1 MTIEILSP
9 QKSTPNCWLSALFL
23 GCIVFVLT
31 LFCLELI
38 VVSGKISP
46 LWFPTTLMT
55 VVVFRCPSRQLPLLL
70 TACVLGTAAA
80 NAIIIGPAFSNIKF
94 ALLNLIQASV
104 GGMLLRALL
113 DRRAPL
119 NSLHDWARMV
129 LSVGIVTPV
138 LGGLLALWTLQV
150 SGHASFPFFYTWVIS
165 EIIGMLVLGPM
176 LLLLPW
182 PLRRAQFSELGRQLP
197 ETLMTLLLTLGASY
211 LSLRFLPWPFTFIV
225 VILFWCAVR
234 LPKLQAFVLFFI
246 NASFISML
254 LALDAV
260 SVVNN
265 NSALGPVSSWLP
277 FLLVLIPSHIMSL
290 VMDAFRREKL
300 HITDSETRFRHAME
314 YSAIGMALVAPQG
327 KWLQVNRSLCDI
339 LGYPAEELKRLTFQ
353 QITHPD
359 DLSLDLQHASRLLEG
374 EIDTYTFEK
383 RYFRKDGEIVWA
395 RLTVSLVR
403 DGSQE
408 PLYFIAQIIDISEL
422 KQSEQVNRR
431 LMERITLANEAGG
444 IGVWEWNLLTGE
456 MLWDKRMYALFGLA
470 PHESP
475 SYDLWIHLLHTADRE
490 YAALTVQQ
498 AIELRSAFHME
509 YRVVNA
515 EGQRWVRTQANR
527 LLSKEGRIERML
539 GICQDITPLRN
550 LNEALFQ
557 EKERMAITLDSI
569 GEAVISTDKEMRVA
583 FMNPVAEKMSGLLQ
597 EQAAGQPLSELL
609 HITQGRNGPKVE
621 NLLLCQLPP
630 EKITPSLAEDLVLH
644 TPDGGHIDIHYSI
657 TPLRSEAGVEQGAV
671 MVIQD
676 VSESRKLMK
685 RLSYSALHDTL
696 TRLPNRAS
704 FELQL
709 KRLLFDAAEHQHQ
722 HVLVFIDLDK
732 FKAVND
738 TAGHAAGDALLREL
752 SDLMQHHLRSSDFLA
767 RLGGDEFALLM
778 PDCDVGQAHDVVQR
792 IVAAVNDYRFQW
804 LGRLYHV
811 GASAGVTQ
819 ISAENCQSSDVL
831 SQADIACY
839 NAKRSGRGRLMIY
852 EQHSLPLPGNHQ
864 GMDAAMIDALQIEL
878 PAWSVAPPKTPQA
891 AFIWLLDVQLLTA
904 DGLLLDE
911 TLLRNNLHDE
921 TLRRRLDNNILAVFF
936 RHDMEKL
943 NQKGIPVI
951 LPLDAGILSDAA
963 FVEQLCQRF
972 VAAGLSESHCGFAF
986 PAASVLSKG
995 DQLYSAL
1002 LQLRQCG
1009 CRIVLQHFGR
1019 NLDAFTL
1026 LSNEVVDYLV
1036 LAPEL
1041 VANVHNN
1048 LMDEM
1053 LLTIIQG
1060 QATQRNIAV
1069 LAGPVS
1075 VPAVLSTLATLD
1087 VDGVWGSAVAERQPL
1102 RALAEDRIFAIR

>member
-1 MTIEILSP
+1 MTIEIFAP
-9 QKSTPNCWLSALFL
+9 QNSTPGRWLSALLL
-23 GCIVFVLT
+23 GCAVFVLT

-38 VVSGKISP
+38 VVSVKISP
-46 LWFPTTLMT
+46 LWFPTTFMT
-55 VVVFRCPSRQLPLLL
+55 IVVFRCPLRQLPLLL

-80 NAIIIGPAFSNIKF
+80 NAIVIGPALSNIKF
-94 ALLNLIQASV
+94 ALLNLVQAGV

-119 NSLHDWARMV
+119 NSLHDWARLV
-129 LSVGIVTPV
+129 LSVGIVTPL
-138 LGGLLALWTLQV
+138 LGGLMALWMLRV

-176 LLLLPW
+176 LLLMPW
-182 PLRRAQFSELGRQLP
+182 PLRRAHFSDLRPAECVL
-197 ETLMTLLLTLGASY
+197 TLLITLGASY
-211 LSLRFLPWPFTFIV
+211 LALRFMPWPFTFIV

-234 LPKLQAFVLFFI
+234 LPKLQAFVLFFL
-246 NASFISML
+246 NASFIALL
-254 LALDAV
+254 LACNLV

-265 NSALGPVSSWLP
+265 NTALGPVSSWLP

-327 KWLQVNRSLCDI
+327 NWLQVNRSLCQI

-359 DLSLDLQHASRLLEG
+359 DLALDLQHVNQLLEG

-403 DGSQE
+403 DGDTA

-422 KQSEQVNRR
+422 KKSEQVNRR

-475 SYDLWIHLLHTADRE
+475 SYDLWLHLLHTADRE

-509 YRVVNA
+509 YRIVDA
-515 EGQRWVRTQANR
+515 QGQRWIRTQANR
-527 LLSKEGRIERML
+527 QLSKEGRIERML
-539 GICQDITPLRN
+539 GICQDITPLRD

-569 GEAVISTDKEMRVA
+569 GEAVISTDEAMRVA
-583 FMNPVAEKMSGLLQ
+583 FMNPVAEKMSGWSQ
-597 EQAAGQPLSELL
+597 EQAAGKPLSELL
-609 HITQGRNGPKVE
+609 HITQGQTGPEVE

-630 EKITPSLAEDLVLH
+630 EKITPDLDEDLVLH

-657 TPLRSEAGVEQGAV
+657 TPLRSEAGLEQGAV

-709 KRLLFDAAEHQHQ
+709 KRLLFDAAEHHHQ

-738 TAGHAAGDALLREL
+738 SAGHAAGDALLREL
-752 SDLMQHHLRSSDFLA
+752 SELMQHHLRSSDFLA

-778 PDCDVGQAHDVVQR
+778 ADCQVDQARDVVQR

-804 LGRLYHV
+804 QERRYQV

-819 ISAENCQSSDVL
+819 ISADNCVSGDVL

-839 NAKRSGRGRLMIY
+839 NAKRSGRGRLVVF
-852 EQHSLPLPGNHQ
+852 EQHRLPLPGNPQ
-864 GMDAAMIDALQIEL
+864 GVDAAMIDALQIEL
-878 PAWSVAPPKTPQA
+878 PAWAVAPPKTPQS
-891 AFIWLLDVQLLTA
+891 AFIWLLEVQLLTA
-904 DGLLLDE
+904 EGILVDE
-911 TLLRNNLHDE
+911 TLLRHNLPDE
-921 TLRRRLDNNILAVFF
+921 TLRRRLDSNIIEAFF
-936 RHDMEKL
+936 RQDVGTL
-943 NQKGIPVI
+943 NNKGIPVI
-951 LPLDAGILSDAA
+951 LPLSEELLGDAA
-963 FVEQLCQRF
+963 FVQQLCQRF
-972 VAAGLSESHCGFAF
+972 VAAGLASSRCGFAF
-986 PAASVLSKG
+986 PAASVLSKS
-995 DQLYSAL
+995 DRLYTAL
-1002 LQLRQCG
+1002 LQLRECG
-1009 CRIVLQHFGR
+1009 CRIALHHFGR
-1019 NLDAFTL
+1019 NLDAFNL
-1026 LSNEVVDYLV
+1026 LSDEVVDYLV

-1041 VANVHNN
+1041 VANAHTS

-1060 QATQRNIAV
+1060 QATQRHISV

-1075 VPAVLSTLATLD
+1075 VPAVLSTLADLD
-1087 VDGVWGSAVAERQPL
+1087 VDGVWGSAVTERQPL
-1102 RALAEDRIFAIR
+1102 RSLAEDRLFAIR

>member
-9 QKSTPNCWLSALFL
+9 QNSTPNCWLSALFL

-129 LSVGIVTPV
+129 LSVGIVTPD

-290 VMDAFRREKL
+290 VMDAFGREKL

-431 LMERITLANEAGG
+431 LMERITLANGAGG

-470 PHESP
+470 SHESP
-475 SYDLWIHLLHTADRE
+475 SYDLWNHLLHTADRE

-583 FMNPVAEKMSGLLQ
+583 FMNPVAEKMSGLSQ
-597 EQAAGQPLSELL
+597 EQAAVQPLSELL

-778 PDCDVGQAHDVVQR
+778 PDCDVGQAHGVVQR

-878 PAWSVAPPKTPQA
+878 PAWPVAPPETPQA

-936 RHDMEKL
+936 RHDVEKV

>member
-1 MTIEILSP
+1 MTEILSP
-9 QKSTPNCWLSALFL
+9 QNNTPNRWLQALVL
-23 GCIVFVLT
+23 GGILFFLT

-55 VVVFRCPSRQLPLLL
+55 VVVFRCPTRQLPLLL
-70 TACVLGTAAA
+70 TACVLGTASA
-80 NAIIIGPAFSNIKF
+80 NALVIGPAFSNLKF
-94 ALLNLIQASV
+94 TLLNLIQAGV

-113 DRRAPL
+113 DRRTPL
-119 NSLHDWARMV
+119 DSLSDWARLV
-129 LSVGIVTPV
+129 LSVGIMTPV

-150 SGHASFPFFYTWVIS
+150 SGQASFPFFYTWVIS

-182 PLRRAQFSELGRQLP
+182 PLRRAQFSDLRLAELAL
-197 ETLMTLLLTLGASY
+197 TLLLTLGSSY

-234 LPKLQAFVLFFI
+234 LPKLQAFILFFL

-254 LALDAV
+254 LALDLVNVV
-260 SVVNN
+260 SN

-290 VMDAFRREKL
+290 VMDASRREKL
-300 HITDSETRFRHAME
+300 HISDSETRFRHAME
-314 YSAIGMALVAPQG
+314 YSAIGMALVSPQG
-327 KWLQVNRSLCDI
+327 NWLQVNRSLCQI
-339 LGYPAEELKRLTFQ
+339 LGYPADELKRLTFQ

-359 DLSLDLQHASRLLEG
+359 DLSKDMQHVGRLLEG
-374 EIDTYTFEK
+374 DIDTYTLEK

-403 DGSQE
+403 DSSHA

-456 MLWDKRMYALFGLA
+456 MLWDKRMYALFGLE

-475 SYDLWIHLLHTADRE
+475 SYDLWIHLLHPADRE

-509 YRVVNA
+509 YRVVDRQ
-515 EGQRWVRTQANR
+515 GQRWVRTQANR

-569 GEAVISTDKEMRVA
+569 GEAVISTDKEMCVA
-583 FMNPVAEKMSGLLQ
+583 FMNPVAEKMSGWTQ
-597 EQAAGQPLSELL
+597 EQATGQPLSKVL
-609 HITQGRNGPKVE
+609 HITQGRNGPEVE

-630 EKITPSLAEDLVLH
+630 EKVTPDFAEDLVLH
-644 TPDGGHIDIHYSI
+644 APDGSHIDIHYSI
-657 TPLRSEAGVEQGAV
+657 TPLRSEAGLEQGAV
-671 MVIQD
+671 MIIQD

-696 TRLPNRAS
+696 TSLPNRAS

-709 KRLLFDAAEHQHQ
+709 KRLLFDAAEHHHH

-738 TAGHAAGDALLREL
+738 SAGHAAGDALLREL
-752 SDLMQHHLRSSDFLA
+752 SELMQHHLRSSDFLA

-778 PDCDVGQAHDVVQR
+778 PDCEVAQAHDVVQR

-804 LGRLYHV
+804 LGRLYQV

-852 EQHSLPLPGNHQ
+852 EQHRLPLPGHHQ
-864 GMDAAMIDALQIEL
+864 GLDAGMIDALQIEL
-878 PAWSVAPPKTPQA
+878 AAWAVAPPKTPQA
-891 AFIWLLDVQLLTA
+891 AFIWLLDVQLLSA
-904 DGLLLDE
+904 DGLLMDE
-911 TLLRNNLHDE
+911 MLLRSNLADE
-921 TLRRRLDNNILAVFF
+921 ALRRRLDYNILEAFF
-936 RHDMEKL
+936 RHDVEAL
-943 NQKGIPVI
+943 NHKGIAVV
-951 LPLDAGILSDAA
+951 LPLHAQILSDAA
-963 FVEQLCQRF
+963 FVHQLCQRF
-972 VAAGLSESHCGFAF
+972 VAAGLADSHAGFAF
-986 PAASVLSKG
+986 PAASVIGKG
-995 DQLYSAL
+995 DQIYAAL
-1002 LQLRQCG
+1002 RQLRQCG

-1019 NLDAFTL
+1019 NLDAFNL
-1026 LSNEVVDYLV
+1026 LSDDVVDYLV
-1036 LAPEL
+1036 LAPDL
-1041 VANVHNN
+1041 VANVHAS

-1060 QATQRNIAV
+1060 QATQRHISV

-1075 VPAVLSTLATLD
+1075 VPAVLNTLATLD

-1102 RALAEDRIFAIR
+1102 RSLAEARLFAIR

>member
-9 QKSTPNCWLSALFL
+9 QNSTPNRWLSALLL
-23 GCIVFVLT
+23 GCVVFVLT

-70 TACVLGTAAA
+70 TACVLGTAGA
-80 NAIIIGPAFSNIKF
+80 NAIIIGPALSNIKF
-94 ALLNLIQASV
+94 ALLNLIQAGV

-119 NSLHDWARMV
+119 DSLHDWARMV

-182 PLRRAQFSELGRQLP
+182 PLRRTVFSNLRLAEALL
-197 ETLMTLLLTLGASY
+197 TLLLTLGASY
-211 LSLRFLPWPFTFIV
+211 LALRFLPWPFTFIV

-234 LPKLQAFVLFFI
+234 LPKLQAFVLFFL
-246 NASFISML
+246 NASFISIL
-254 LALDAV
+254 LAFDLV
-260 SVVNN
+260 TVVNN

-300 HITDSETRFRHAME
+300 YITDSETRFRHAME
-314 YSAIGMALVAPQG
+314 YSAIGMALVAPNGSWQ
-327 KWLQVNRSLCDI
+327 QVNRSLCQI

-359 DLSLDLQHASRLLEG
+359 DLSLDLQQVSRLLAG
-374 EIDTYTFEK
+374 EIDTYTLEK
-383 RYFRKDGEIVWA
+383 RYFRKDGEIVWTQ
-395 RLTVSLVR
+395 LTVSLVR
-403 DGSQE
+403 DSSYA

-475 SYDLWIHLLHTADRE
+475 SYDLWIHLLHPADRE

-509 YRVVNA
+509 YRVVDDQ
-515 EGQRWVRTQANR
+515 GHRWVRTQANR

-583 FMNPVAEKMSGLLQ
+583 FMNPVAEKMSGWSQ

-609 HITQGRNGPKVE
+609 HITQGRNGPEVE

-630 EKITPSLAEDLVLH
+630 EKITPGLAEDLVLH

-657 TPLRSEAGVEQGAV
+657 TPLRSEAGLEQGAV

-738 TAGHAAGDALLREL
+738 SAGHAAGDALLREL
-752 SDLMQHHLRSSDFLA
+752 SDLMQHPLRSSDFLA

-778 PDCDVGQAHDVVQR
+778 PDCDIGQAHDVVQR

-804 LGRLYHV
+804 LGRLYQV

-839 NAKRSGRGRLMIY
+839 NAKRSGRGRLVVY
-852 EQHSLPLPGNHQ
+852 EQHRLPLSGNHQ
-864 GMDAAMIDALQIEL
+864 GMDAAMIDALKIEL
-878 PAWSVAPPKTPQA
+878 PAWAIAPPKTPQA
-891 AFIWLLDVQLLTA
+891 AFIWLLEVQLLTA

-911 TLLRNNLHDE
+911 TLLRNNLPDE
-921 TLRRRLDNNILAVFF
+921 TLRRRLDNNILEVFF
-936 RHDMEKL
+936 RHDVQRL
-943 NQKGIPVI
+943 NNKGIPVL
-951 LPLDAGILSDAA
+951 LPLNAQVLSDAA
-963 FVEQLCQRF
+963 FVQQLCQRF
-972 VAAGLSESHCGFAF
+972 VAAGLSSSGCGFAF
-986 PAASVLSKG
+986 PAASVLSQG
-995 DQLYSAL
+995 DQLYTAL

-1019 NLDAFTL
+1019 NLDAFNL
-1026 LSNEVVDYLV
+1026 LSDEVVDYLV

-1060 QATQRNIAV
+1060 QATQRNISV

-1075 VPAVLSTLATLD
+1075 VPALLSTLANLD
-1087 VDGVWGSAVAERQPL
+1087 VNGVWGSAVAERQPL
-1102 RALAEDRIFAIR
+1102 RSLAEDHIFAIR

>member
-9 QKSTPNCWLSALFL
+9 QNSTPNRWLSALLL
-23 GCIVFVLT
+23 GCVVFVLT

-70 TACVLGTAAA
+70 TACVLGTAGA
-80 NAIIIGPAFSNIKF
+80 NAIIIGPALSNIKF
-94 ALLNLIQASV
+94 ALLNLIQAGV

-119 NSLHDWARMV
+119 DSLHDWARMV

-182 PLRRAQFSELGRQLP
+182 PLRRTVFSNLRLAEALL
-197 ETLMTLLLTLGASY
+197 TLLLTLGASY
-211 LSLRFLPWPFTFIV
+211 LALRFLPWPFTFIV

-234 LPKLQAFVLFFI
+234 LPKLQAFVLFFL
-246 NASFISML
+246 NASFISIL
-254 LALDAV
+254 LAFDLV
-260 SVVNN
+260 TVVNN
-265 NSALGPVSSWLP
+265 NSALGPASSWLP

-300 HITDSETRFRHAME
+300 YITDSETRFRHAME
-314 YSAIGMALVAPQG
+314 YSAIGMALVAPNGSWQ
-327 KWLQVNRSLCDI
+327 QVNRSLCQI

-359 DLSLDLQHASRLLEG
+359 DLSLDLQQVSRLLAG
-374 EIDTYTFEK
+374 EIDTYTLEK
-383 RYFRKDGEIVWA
+383 RYFRKDGEIVWTQ
-395 RLTVSLVR
+395 LTVSLVR
-403 DGSQE
+403 DSSYA

-475 SYDLWIHLLHTADRE
+475 SYDLWIHLLHPADRE

-509 YRVVNA
+509 YRVVDDQ
-515 EGQRWVRTQANR
+515 GHRWVRTQANR

-583 FMNPVAEKMSGLLQ
+583 FMNPVAEKMSGWSQ

-609 HITQGRNGPKVE
+609 HITQGRNGPEVE
-621 NLLLCQLPP
+621 SLLLCQLPP
-630 EKITPSLAEDLVLH
+630 EKVTPGLAEDLVLH

-657 TPLRSEAGVEQGAV
+657 TPLRSEAGLEQGAV

-738 TAGHAAGDALLREL
+738 SAGHAAGDALLREL
-752 SDLMQHHLRSSDFLA
+752 SDLMQHPLRSSDFLA

-778 PDCDVGQAHDVVQR
+778 PDCDITQAHDVVQR

-804 LGRLYHV
+804 LGRLYQV

-839 NAKRSGRGRLMIY
+839 NAKRSGRGRLVVY
-852 EQHSLPLPGNHQ
+852 EQHRLPLSGNHQ

-878 PAWSVAPPKTPQA
+878 PAWAIAPPKTPQA
-891 AFIWLLDVQLLTA
+891 AFIWLLEVQLLTA

-911 TLLRNNLHDE
+911 TLLRNNLPDE
-921 TLRRRLDNNILAVFF
+921 TLRRRLDNNILEVFF
-936 RHDMEKL
+936 RHDVQRL
-943 NQKGIPVI
+943 NNKGIPVI
-951 LPLDAGILSDAA
+951 LPLNAQVLSDAA
-963 FVEQLCQRF
+963 FVQQLCQRF
-972 VAAGLSESHCGFAF
+972 VAAGLSSSGCGFAF
-986 PAASVLSKG
+986 PAASVLSQG
-995 DQLYSAL
+995 DQLYTAL

-1019 NLDAFTL
+1019 NLDAFNL
-1026 LSNEVVDYLV
+1026 LSDEVVDYLV

-1060 QATQRNIAV
+1060 QATQRNISV

-1075 VPAVLSTLATLD
+1075 VPALLSTLANLD
-1087 VDGVWGSAVAERQPL
+1087 VNGVWGSAVAERQPL
-1102 RALAEDRIFAIR
+1102 RSLAEDHIFAIR

>member
-1 MTIEILSP
+1 M
-9 QKSTPNCWLSALFL
+9 QH
-23 GCIVFVLT
+23 
-31 LFCLELI
+31 
-38 VVSGKISP
+38 
-46 LWFPTTLMT
+46 
-55 VVVFRCPSRQLPLLL
+55 
-70 TACVLGTAAA
+70 A
-80 NAIIIGPAFSNIKF
+80 N
-94 ALLNLIQASV
+94 
-104 GGMLLRALL
+104 R
-113 DRRAPL
+113 
-119 NSLHDWARMV
+119 
-129 LSVGIVTPV
+129 
-138 LGGLLALWTLQV
+138 LLA
-150 SGHASFPFFYTWVIS
+150 
-165 EIIGMLVLGPM
+165 
-176 LLLLPW
+176 
-182 PLRRAQFSELGRQLP
+182 
-197 ETLMTLLLTLGASY
+197 
-211 LSLRFLPWPFTFIV
+211 
-225 VILFWCAVR
+225 
-234 LPKLQAFVLFFI
+234 
-246 NASFISML
+246 
-254 LALDAV
+254 
-260 SVVNN
+260 
-265 NSALGPVSSWLP
+265 
-277 FLLVLIPSHIMSL
+277 
-290 VMDAFRREKL
+290 
-300 HITDSETRFRHAME
+300 
-314 YSAIGMALVAPQG
+314 
-327 KWLQVNRSLCDI
+327 
-339 LGYPAEELKRLTFQ
+339 
-353 QITHPD
+353 
-359 DLSLDLQHASRLLEG
+359 G

-403 DGSQE
+403 DGNQE

-475 SYDLWIHLLHTADRE
+475 SYDLWIHLLHPADRE

-509 YRVVNA
+509 YRVVDDQ
-515 EGQRWVRTQANR
+515 GHRWVRTQANR

-583 FMNPVAEKMSGLLQ
+583 FMNPVAEKMSGWSQ

-609 HITQGRNGPKVE
+609 HITQGRNGPEVE
-621 NLLLCQLPP
+621 SLLLCQLPP
-630 EKITPSLAEDLVLH
+630 EKVTPGLAEDLVLH

-657 TPLRSEAGVEQGAV
+657 TPLRSEAGLEQGAV

-738 TAGHAAGDALLREL
+738 SAGHAAGDALLREL
-752 SDLMQHHLRSSDFLA
+752 SDLMQHPLRSSDFLA

-778 PDCDVGQAHDVVQR
+778 PDCDIGQAHDVVQR

-804 LGRLYHV
+804 LGRLYQV

-839 NAKRSGRGRLMIY
+839 NAKRSGRGRLVVY
-852 EQHSLPLPGNHQ
+852 EQHRLPLSGNHQ

-878 PAWSVAPPKTPQA
+878 PAWAVAPPKTPQA
-891 AFIWLLDVQLLTA
+891 AFIWLLEVQLLTA
-904 DGLLLDE
+904 DGMLLDE
-911 TLLRNNLHDE
+911 TLLRNNLPDE
-921 TLRRRLDNNILAVFF
+921 TLRRRLDNNILEAFF
-936 RHDMEKL
+936 RHDVQRL
-943 NQKGIPVI
+943 NNKGIPVI
-951 LPLDAGILSDAA
+951 LPLNAQVLSDAA
-963 FVEQLCQRF
+963 FVQQLCQRF
-972 VAAGLSESHCGFAF
+972 VAAGLSSSGCGFAF
-986 PAASVLSKG
+986 PAASVLSQG
-995 DQLYSAL
+995 DQLYAAL

-1019 NLDAFTL
+1019 NLDAFNL
-1026 LSNEVVDYLV
+1026 LSDEVVDYLV

-1060 QATQRNIAV
+1060 QATQRNISV

-1075 VPAVLSTLATLD
+1075 VPALLSTLANLD
-1087 VDGVWGSAVAERQPL
+1087 VNGVWGSAVAERQPL
-1102 RALAEDRIFAIR
+1102 RSLAEDHIFAIR

>member
-1 MTIEILSP
+1 MTIEIFAP
-9 QKSTPNCWLSALFL
+9 QNSTPGRWLSALLL
-23 GCIVFVLT
+23 GCAVFVLT

-38 VVSGKISP
+38 VVSVKISP
-46 LWFPTTLMT
+46 LWFPTTFMT
-55 VVVFRCPSRQLPLLL
+55 IVVFRCPLRQLPLLL

-80 NAIIIGPAFSNIKF
+80 NAIVIGPALSNIKF
-94 ALLNLIQASV
+94 ALLNLVQAGV

-119 NSLHDWARMV
+119 NSLHDWARLV
-129 LSVGIVTPV
+129 LSVGIVTPL
-138 LGGLLALWTLQV
+138 LGGLMALWMLRV

-176 LLLLPW
+176 LLLMPW
-182 PLRRAQFSELGRQLP
+182 PLRRAHFSDLRPAECVL
-197 ETLMTLLLTLGASY
+197 TLLITLGASY
-211 LSLRFLPWPFTFIV
+211 LALRFMPWPFTFIV

-234 LPKLQAFVLFFI
+234 LPKLQAFVLFFL
-246 NASFISML
+246 NASFIALL
-254 LALDAV
+254 LACNLV

-265 NSALGPVSSWLP
+265 NTALGPVSSWLP

-314 YSAIGMALVAPQG
+314 YSAIGMALVAPEG
-327 KWLQVNRSLCDI
+327 NWLQVNRSLCQI

-359 DLSLDLQHASRLLEG
+359 DLALDLQQVNQLLEG

-403 DGSQE
+403 DGDTA

-422 KQSEQVNRR
+422 KKSEQVNRR

-475 SYDLWIHLLHTADRE
+475 SYDLWLHLLHTADRE

-509 YRVVNA
+509 YRIVDA
-515 EGQRWVRTQANR
+515 QGQRWIRTQANR
-527 LLSKEGRIERML
+527 QLSKEGRIERML
-539 GICQDITPLRN
+539 GICQDITPLRD

-569 GEAVISTDKEMRVA
+569 GEAVISTDEAMRVA
-583 FMNPVAEKMSGLLQ
+583 FMNPVAEKMSGWSQ
-597 EQAAGQPLSELL
+597 EQAAGKPLSELL
-609 HITQGRNGPKVE
+609 HITQGQTGPEVE

-630 EKITPSLAEDLVLH
+630 EKITPDLDEDLVLH

-657 TPLRSEAGVEQGAV
+657 TPLRSEAGLEQGAV

-709 KRLLFDAAEHQHQ
+709 KRLLFDAAEHHHQ

-738 TAGHAAGDALLREL
+738 SAGHAAGDALLREL
-752 SDLMQHHLRSSDFLA
+752 SELMQHHLRSSDFLA

-778 PDCDVGQAHDVVQR
+778 ADCQVDQARDVVQR

-804 LGRLYHV
+804 QERRYQV

-819 ISAENCQSSDVL
+819 ISADNCVSGDVL

-839 NAKRSGRGRLMIY
+839 NAKRSGRGRLVVF
-852 EQHSLPLPGNHQ
+852 EQHRLPLPGNPQ
-864 GMDAAMIDALQIEL
+864 GVDAAMIDALQIEL
-878 PAWSVAPPKTPQA
+878 PAWAVAPPKTPQS
-891 AFIWLLDVQLLTA
+891 AFIWLLEVQLLTPE
-904 DGLLLDE
+904 GILVDE
-911 TLLRNNLHDE
+911 TLLRHNLPDE
-921 TLRRRLDNNILAVFF
+921 TLRRRLDSNIIEAFF
-936 RHDMEKL
+936 RQDVGTL
-943 NQKGIPVI
+943 NNKGIPVI
-951 LPLDAGILSDAA
+951 LPLSEELLGDAA
-963 FVEQLCQRF
+963 FVQQLCQRF
-972 VAAGLSESHCGFAF
+972 VAAGLASSRCGFAF
-986 PAASVLSKG
+986 PAASVLSKS
-995 DQLYSAL
+995 DRLYTAL
-1002 LQLRQCG
+1002 LQLRECG
-1009 CRIVLQHFGR
+1009 CRIALHHFGR
-1019 NLDAFTL
+1019 NLDAFNL
-1026 LSNEVVDYLV
+1026 LSDEVVDYLV

-1041 VANVHNN
+1041 VANAHTS

-1060 QATQRNIAV
+1060 QATQRHISV

-1075 VPAVLSTLATLD
+1075 VPAVLSTLADLD
-1087 VDGVWGSAVAERQPL
+1087 VDGVWGSAVTERQPL
-1102 RALAEDRIFAIR
+1102 RSLAEDRLFAIR

>member
-1 MTIEILSP
+1 MTPEILSP
-9 QKSTPNCWLSALFL
+9 QNNTPNRWLSALVL
-23 GCIVFVLT
+23 GCVVFVLT

-55 VVVFRCPSRQLPLLL
+55 IVVFRCPSRQLPLLL
-70 TACVLGTAAA
+70 TACVLGTAGA
-80 NAIIIGPAFSNIKF
+80 NAIIIGPALANLKF

-129 LSVGIVTPV
+129 LSVGILTPL

-182 PLRRAQFSELGRQLP
+182 PLQRAQFSNLRLAEPLL
-197 ETLMTLLLTLGASY
+197 TLLLTLGASY
-211 LSLRFLPWPFTFIV
+211 LALRFLPWPFTFIV

-234 LPKLQAFVLFFI
+234 LPKLQAFVLFFL

-254 LALDAV
+254 LAFDLV
-260 SVVNN
+260 NVVNN

-327 KWLQVNRSLCDI
+327 NWLQVNRSLCQI

-359 DLSLDLQHASRLLEG
+359 DLSLDLHHVRRLLEG

-403 DGSQE
+403 DSSHA

-475 SYDLWIHLLHTADRE
+475 SYDLWVHLLHPADRE
-490 YAALTVQQ
+490 HAALTVQQ

-509 YRVVNA
+509 YRVVDSQ
-515 EGQRWVRTQANR
+515 GQRWVRTQANR
-527 LLSKEGRIERML
+527 QLSKEGRIERML

-569 GEAVISTDKEMRVA
+569 GEAVISTDEEMRIA
-583 FMNPVAEKMSGLLQ
+583 FMNPVAEKMSGLSQ

-609 HITQGRNGPKVE
+609 HITQGRDGPEIE
-621 NLLLCQLPP
+621 NLLLGQLPT
-630 EKITPSLAEDLVLH
+630 EKITPGLAEDLVLH

-657 TPLRSEAGVEQGAV
+657 TPLRSEAGLEQGAV

-709 KRLLFDAAEHQHQ
+709 KRLLFDAAEHQHR

-738 TAGHAAGDALLREL
+738 SAGHAAGDALLREL

-778 PDCDVGQAHDVVQR
+778 PDCEVSQANDVVQR

-819 ISAENCQSSDVL
+819 ISAENCQSGDVL

-839 NAKRSGRGRLMIY
+839 NAKRSGRGRLVIY
-852 EQHSLPLPGNHQ
+852 EQHRLPLPGNHQ

-878 PAWSVAPPKTPQA
+878 PAWAVAPPKTPQA
-891 AFIWLLDVQLLTA
+891 SFIWLLEVQLLTA
-904 DGLLLDE
+904 DGLLVDE
-911 TLLRNNLHDE
+911 TLLRNNLPDDS
-921 TLRRRLDNNILAVFF
+921 LRRRLDNTILDAFF
-936 RHDMEKL
+936 RHDVQRL
-943 NQKGIPVI
+943 NNKGIQVI
-951 LPLDAGILSDAA
+951 LPLNAQILNDAA
-963 FVEQLCQRF
+963 FVQQLCQRF
-972 VAAGLSESHCGFAF
+972 VAEGLSDSRCGFAF

-995 DQLYSAL
+995 DQLYAAL
-1002 LQLRQCG
+1002 MQLRQCG

-1019 NLDAFTL
+1019 NLDAFNL
-1026 LSNEVVDYLV
+1026 LSDEVVDYLV

-1060 QATQRNIAV
+1060 QATQRNISV
-1069 LAGPVS
+1069 LAGPIS

-1102 RALAEDRIFAIR
+1102 RSLAEDRIFAIR

>member
-1 MTIEILSP
+1 MTIEIPALQNRP
-9 QKSTPNCWLSALFL
+9 QKHGLPALLL
-23 GCIVFVLT
+23 GCSVFFLT

-46 LWFPTTLMT
+46 LWFPTAAMT
-55 VVVFRCPSRQLPLLL
+55 VVVFRCPPRQLPLYL
-70 TACVLGTAAA
+70 TACVIGTACA
-80 NAIIIGPAFSNIKF
+80 NALIIGPALSNIKF
-94 ALLNLIQASV
+94 ALLNLVQAGF
-104 GGMLLRALL
+104 GGILLRGLL

-119 NSLHDWARMV
+119 SSLHDWARLV
-129 LSVGIVTPV
+129 LSVGVLTPV
-138 LGGLLALWTLQV
+138 LGGLMALWVLQV

-182 PLRRAQFSELGRQLP
+182 PLRRSQIHDQHLTEFF
-197 ETLMTLLLTLGASY
+197 LTLAVTLIASY
-211 LSLRFLPWPFTFIV
+211 LALRFLPWPFTFVV

-246 NASFISML
+246 NASFMSIL
-254 LALDAV
+254 LAFSLV

-290 VMDAFRREKL
+290 VMDAFRREKN
-300 HITDSETRFRHAME
+300 HISESETRFRHAME
-314 YSAIGMALVAPQG
+314 YSAIGMALVSPQG
-327 KWLQVNRSLCDI
+327 SWLQVNYSLCQT
-339 LGYPAEELKRLTFQ
+339 LGYPEEELRRLTFQ

-359 DLSLDLQHASRLLEG
+359 DLSNDLQQLNKLLSG
-374 EIDTYTFEK
+374 EIYTYTLEK
-383 RYFRKDGEIVWA
+383 RYFRKDGEIVWT

-403 DGSQE
+403 DTDNV
-408 PLYFIAQIIDISEL
+408 PLYLIAQIIDISEL

-475 SYDLWIHLLHTADRE
+475 SYDLWVHLLHPGDRE
-490 YAALTVQQ
+490 HVALTIQQ

-515 EGQRWVRTQANR
+515 EGQRWIRTQANR
-527 LLSKEGRIERML
+527 ILSKEGRIERML

-557 EKERMAITLDSI
+557 EKERMAITLGSI
-569 GEAVISTDKEMRVA
+569 GEAVISTNQAMQVT
-583 FMNPVAEKMSGLLQ
+583 FMNPVAEKMSGCTQ
-597 EQAAGQPLSELL
+597 EQAAGKPLSELL
-609 HITQGRNGPKVE
+609 HITQGRNGPEEE
-621 NLLLCQLPP
+621 NRLLCQLPRD
-630 EKITPSLAEDLVLH
+630 KITPDLAEDLVLH

-657 TPLRSEAGVEQGAV
+657 TPLRSEAGLEQGAV

-696 TRLPNRAS
+696 TGLPNRAS
-704 FELQL
+704 FEHQL
-709 KRLLFDAAEHQHQ
+709 KRLLYDAAEHQHQ

-738 TAGHAAGDALLREL
+738 SAGHAAGDALLREL

-778 PDCDVGQAHDVVQR
+778 PDCQVEQAHEVIQR
-792 IVAAVNDYRFQW
+792 IVTTVNDYRFQW
-804 LGRLYHV
+804 LGRLYPV

-819 ISAENCQSSDVL
+819 ISPENCQSSDVL

-839 NAKRSGRGRLMIY
+839 NAKRSGRGRYMVY
-852 EQHSLPLPGNHQ
+852 EQHRMPLAGNHQ
-864 GMDAAMIDALQIEL
+864 GLDAAMIDSLQIEL
-878 PAWSVAPPKTPQA
+878 PAWAVAPPKTPQS
-891 AFIWLLDVQLLTA
+891 AFLWLLDVQLLTP
-904 DGLLLDE
+904 DGLLVDE
-911 TLLRNNLHDE
+911 TLLRNNLPDE
-921 TLRRRLDNNILAVFF
+921 ALRRQLDNKILNAFF
-936 RHDMEKL
+936 QHDVQAL
-943 NQKGIPVI
+943 NEKGIPVI
-951 LPLDAGILSDAA
+951 LPLSVQALSDAD
-963 FVEQLCQRF
+963 FVRQLCRRF
-972 VAAGLSESHCGFAF
+972 IAAGLTDSRCGFAF
-986 PAASVLSKG
+986 QTASVLSQS
-995 DQLYSAL
+995 DQLHSAL

-1009 CRIVLQHFGR
+1009 CRIVLQQFGR
-1019 NLDAFTL
+1019 NLDAFNQ
-1026 LSNEVVDYLV
+1026 LSDELVDCLV

-1041 VANVHNN
+1041 VTNVHNN

-1053 LLTIIQG
+1053 LLTLIQG
-1060 QATQRNIAV
+1060 QAAQRNIAL

-1075 VPAVLSTLATLD
+1075 VPAVLTALAGLD
-1087 VDGVWGSAVAERQPL
+1087 VDGVWGSAVADRQPL
-1102 RALAEDRIFAIR
+1102 SILAEARFFAIR

>member
-1 MTIEILSP
+1 MTIEIFAP
-9 QKSTPNCWLSALFL
+9 QNSTPGRWLSALLL
-23 GCIVFVLT
+23 GCAVFVLT

-38 VVSGKISP
+38 VVSVKISP
-46 LWFPTTLMT
+46 LWFPTTFMT
-55 VVVFRCPSRQLPLLL
+55 IVVFRCPLRQLPLLL

-80 NAIIIGPAFSNIKF
+80 NAIVIGPALSNIKF
-94 ALLNLIQASV
+94 ALLNLVQAGV

-119 NSLHDWARMV
+119 NSLHDWARLV
-129 LSVGIVTPV
+129 LSVGIVTPL
-138 LGGLLALWTLQV
+138 LGGLMALWMLRV

-176 LLLLPW
+176 LLLMPW
-182 PLRRAQFSELGRQLP
+182 PLRRAHFSDLRPAECVL
-197 ETLMTLLLTLGASY
+197 TLLITLGASY
-211 LSLRFLPWPFTFIV
+211 LALRFMPWPFTFIV

-234 LPKLQAFVLFFI
+234 LPKLQAFVLFFL
-246 NASFISML
+246 NASFIALL
-254 LALDAV
+254 LACNLV

-265 NSALGPVSSWLP
+265 NTALGPVSSWLP

-314 YSAIGMALVAPQG
+314 YSAIGMALVAPEG
-327 KWLQVNRSLCDI
+327 NWLQVNRSLCQI

-359 DLSLDLQHASRLLEG
+359 DLALDLQHVNQLLEG

-403 DGSQE
+403 DGDTA

-422 KQSEQVNRR
+422 KKSEQVNRR

-475 SYDLWIHLLHTADRE
+475 SYDLWLHLLHTADRE

-509 YRVVNA
+509 YRIVDA
-515 EGQRWVRTQANR
+515 QGQRWIRTQANR
-527 LLSKEGRIERML
+527 QLSKEGRIERML
-539 GICQDITPLRN
+539 GICQDITPLRD

-569 GEAVISTDKEMRVA
+569 GEAVISTDEAMRVA
-583 FMNPVAEKMSGLLQ
+583 FMNPVAEKMSGWSQ
-597 EQAAGQPLSELL
+597 EQAAGKPLSELL
-609 HITQGRNGPKVE
+609 HITQGQTGPEVE

-630 EKITPSLAEDLVLH
+630 EKITPDLDEDLVLH

-657 TPLRSEAGVEQGAV
+657 TPLRSEAGLEQGAV

-709 KRLLFDAAEHQHQ
+709 KRLLFDAAEHHHQ

-738 TAGHAAGDALLREL
+738 SAGHAAGDALLREL
-752 SDLMQHHLRSSDFLA
+752 SELMQHHLRSSDFLA

-778 PDCDVGQAHDVVQR
+778 ADCQVDQARDVVQR

-804 LGRLYHV
+804 QERRYQV

-819 ISAENCQSSDVL
+819 ISADNCVSGDVL

-839 NAKRSGRGRLMIY
+839 NAKRSGRGRLVVF
-852 EQHSLPLPGNHQ
+852 EQHRLPLPGNPQ
-864 GMDAAMIDALQIEL
+864 GVDAAMIDALQIEL
-878 PAWSVAPPKTPQA
+878 PAWAVAPPKTPQS
-891 AFIWLLDVQLLTA
+891 AFIWLLEVQLLTA
-904 DGLLLDE
+904 EGILVDE
-911 TLLRNNLHDE
+911 ALLRHNLPDE
-921 TLRRRLDNNILAVFF
+921 TLRRRLDSNIIEAFF
-936 RHDMEKL
+936 RQDVGTL
-943 NQKGIPVI
+943 NKKGIPVI
-951 LPLDAGILSDAA
+951 LPLSEELLGDAA
-963 FVEQLCQRF
+963 FVQQLCQRF
-972 VAAGLSESHCGFAF
+972 VAAGLASSRCGFAF
-986 PAASVLSKG
+986 PAASVLSKS
-995 DQLYSAL
+995 DRFYTAL
-1002 LQLRQCG
+1002 LQLRECG
-1009 CRIVLQHFGR
+1009 CRIALHHFGR
-1019 NLDAFTL
+1019 NLDAFNL
-1026 LSNEVVDYLV
+1026 LSDEVVDYLV

-1041 VANVHNN
+1041 VANAHTS

-1060 QATQRNIAV
+1060 QATQRHISV

-1075 VPAVLSTLATLD
+1075 VPAVLSTLADLD
-1087 VDGVWGSAVAERQPL
+1087 VDGVWGSAVTERQPL
-1102 RALAEDRIFAIR
+1102 RSLAEDRLFAIR

>member
-9 QKSTPNCWLSALFL
+9 QNSTPNRWLSALLL
-23 GCIVFVLT
+23 GCVVFVLT

-70 TACVLGTAAA
+70 TACVLGTAGA
-80 NAIIIGPAFSNIKF
+80 NAIIIGPALSNIKF
-94 ALLNLIQASV
+94 ALLNLIQAGV

-119 NSLHDWARMV
+119 DSLHDWARMV

-182 PLRRAQFSELGRQLP
+182 PLRRTGFSNLRLAEALL
-197 ETLMTLLLTLGASY
+197 TLLLTLGASY
-211 LSLRFLPWPFTFIV
+211 LALRFLPWPFTFIV

-234 LPKLQAFVLFFI
+234 LPKLQAFVLFFL
-246 NASFISML
+246 NASFISIL
-254 LALDAV
+254 LAFDLV
-260 SVVNN
+260 TVVNN

-300 HITDSETRFRHAME
+300 YITDSETRFRHAME
-314 YSAIGMALVAPQG
+314 YSAIGMALVAPNGSWQ
-327 KWLQVNRSLCDI
+327 QVNRSLCQI

-359 DLSLDLQHASRLLEG
+359 DLSLDLQQVSRLLAG
-374 EIDTYTFEK
+374 EIDTYTLEK
-383 RYFRKDGEIVWA
+383 RYFRKDGEIVWTQ
-395 RLTVSLVR
+395 LTVSLVR
-403 DGSQE
+403 DSSYA

-475 SYDLWIHLLHTADRE
+475 SYDLWIHLLHPADRE

-509 YRVVNA
+509 YRVVDDQ
-515 EGQRWVRTQANR
+515 GHRWVRTQANR

-583 FMNPVAEKMSGLLQ
+583 FMNPVAEKMSGWSQ

-609 HITQGRNGPKVE
+609 HITQGRNGPEVE

-630 EKITPSLAEDLVLH
+630 EKITPGLAEDLVLH

-657 TPLRSEAGVEQGAV
+657 TPLRSEAGLEQGAV

-738 TAGHAAGDALLREL
+738 SAGHAAGDALLREL
-752 SDLMQHHLRSSDFLA
+752 SDLMQHPLRSSDFLA

-778 PDCDVGQAHDVVQR
+778 PDCDIGQAHDVVQR

-804 LGRLYHV
+804 LGRLYQV

-839 NAKRSGRGRLMIY
+839 NAKRSGRGRLVVY
-852 EQHSLPLPGNHQ
+852 EQHRLPLSGNHQ
-864 GMDAAMIDALQIEL
+864 GMDAAMIDALKIEL
-878 PAWSVAPPKTPQA
+878 PAWAIAPPKTPQA
-891 AFIWLLDVQLLTA
+891 AFIWLLEVQLLTA

-911 TLLRNNLHDE
+911 TLLRNNLPDE
-921 TLRRRLDNNILAVFF
+921 TLRRRLDNNILEVFF
-936 RHDMEKL
+936 RHDVQRL
-943 NQKGIPVI
+943 NNKGIPVI
-951 LPLDAGILSDAA
+951 LPLNAQVLSDAA
-963 FVEQLCQRF
+963 FVQQLCQRF
-972 VAAGLSESHCGFAF
+972 VAAGLSSSGCGFAF
-986 PAASVLSKG
+986 PAASVLSQG
-995 DQLYSAL
+995 DQLYTAL

-1019 NLDAFTL
+1019 NLDAFNL
-1026 LSNEVVDYLV
+1026 LSDEVVDYLV

-1060 QATQRNIAV
+1060 QATQRNISV

-1075 VPAVLSTLATLD
+1075 VPALLSTLANLD
-1087 VDGVWGSAVAERQPL
+1087 VNGVWGSAVAERQPL
-1102 RALAEDRIFAIR
+1102 RSLAEDHIFAIR

>member
-1 MTIEILSP
+1 MTIEIPYLHNR
-9 QKSTPNCWLSALFL
+9 PNKRWISALLL
-23 GCIVFVLT
+23 GCSMFVLT

-46 LWFPTTLMT
+46 LWFPTAAMT
-55 VVVFRCPSRQLPLLL
+55 VVVFRCPSRQLPLYLA
-70 TACVLGTAAA
+70 ACVLGTACA
-80 NAIIIGPAFSNIKF
+80 NAIIIGPALSNIKF
-94 ALLNLIQASV
+94 ALLNLLQAGL
-104 GGMLLRALL
+104 GGILLRALL

-119 NSLHDWARMV
+119 SSLHDWARLV

-138 LGGLLALWTLQV
+138 IGGLMALWVLQV

-182 PLRRAQFSELGRQLP
+182 PVRRTQLRELRLT
-197 ETLMTLLLTLGASY
+197 EFFLTLAVTLVASY
-211 LSLRFLPWPFTFIV
+211 LALRYLPWPFTFIV

-234 LPKLQAFVLFFI
+234 LPKLQAFVLFFL
-246 NASFISML
+246 NASFMSML
-254 LALDAV
+254 LAFGMV

-290 VMDAFRREKL
+290 VMDAFRREKN
-300 HITDSETRFRHAME
+300 HISESETRFRHAME
-314 YSAIGMALVAPQG
+314 YSAIGMALVSPQG
-327 KWLQVNRSLCDI
+327 GWLQVNHSLCQT
-339 LGYPAEELKRLTFQ
+339 LGYPEEELRRLTFQ

-359 DLSLDLQHASRLLEG
+359 DLSNDLQQLSKLLSG
-374 EIDTYTFEK
+374 EIYTYTLEK
-383 RYFRKDGEIVWA
+383 RYFRKDGEIVWT

-403 DGSQE
+403 DPAHL
-408 PLYFIAQIIDISEL
+408 PLYLIAQIVDISEL

-475 SYDLWIHLLHTADRE
+475 SYDLWIHLLHAGDRE
-490 YAALTVQQ
+490 HAALTVQQ

-509 YRVVNA
+509 YRIVNDD
-515 EGQRWVRTQANR
+515 GQRWVRTQANR
-527 LLSKEGRIERML
+527 ILSKEGRIERML

-569 GEAVISTDKEMRVA
+569 GEAVISTDEAMRVA
-583 FMNPVAEKMSGLLQ
+583 FMNPVAEKMSGWSQ
-597 EQAAGQPLSELL
+597 QQAAGKPLSELL
-609 HITQGRNGPKVE
+609 HITQGRNGPE
-621 NLLLCQLPP
+621 IDILLLCQLPR
-630 EKITPSLAEDLVLH
+630 EKITPDLDQDLVLH
-644 TPDGGHIDIHYSI
+644 TPDDGHIDIHYSI
-657 TPLRSEAGVEQGAV
+657 TPLRSEAGLEQGAV

-676 VSESRKLMK
+676 VSESRQLMK

-704 FELQL
+704 FEHQL
-709 KRLLFDAAEHQHQ
+709 KRLLYDAAEHQHH

-738 TAGHAAGDALLREL
+738 SAGHAAGDALLREL
-752 SDLMQHHLRSSDFLA
+752 SDLMLHHLRSSDFLA

-778 PDCDVGQAHDVVQR
+778 PDCQVEQACEVIQR
-792 IVAAVNDYRFQW
+792 IVTTVNDYRFQW
-804 LGRLYHV
+804 LGRLYQV
-811 GASAGVTQ
+811 GASVGVTQ
-819 ISAENCQSSDVL
+819 ISPDNCQSSDVL

-839 NAKRSGRGRLMIY
+839 NAKRSGRGRYVVY
-852 EQHSLPLPGNHQ
+852 EQHRLPLAGNHQ
-864 GMDAAMIDALQIEL
+864 GLDAAMIDSLQIEL
-878 PAWSVAPPKTPQA
+878 PAWAVAPPNTPQS
-891 AFIWLLDVQLLTA
+891 AFLWLLEVQLLTP
-904 DGLLLDE
+904 DGLLIDE
-911 TLLRNNLHDE
+911 TLLRNNLPDE
-921 TLRRRLDNNILAVFF
+921 GLRRQLDNKILEAFF
-936 RHDMEKL
+936 QHDVQGL
-943 NQKGIPVI
+943 NEKGIAVV
-951 LPLDAGILSDAA
+951 LPLSAQALLDAD
-963 FVEQLCQRF
+963 FVQQLCRRF
-972 VAAGLSESHCGFAF
+972 VAAGLSDSRCGFAF
-986 PAASVLSKG
+986 PAASVLTQG
-995 DQLYSAL
+995 DRLHSAL
-1002 LQLRQCG
+1002 LQQRQSG

-1019 NLDAFTL
+1019 NLDAFNQL
-1026 LSNEVVDYLV
+1026 CDEWVDCLV

-1041 VANVHNN
+1041 VSNVHNN

-1060 QATQRNIAV
+1060 QASQRNIAL

-1075 VPAVLSTLATLD
+1075 VPAVLTTLASLD

-1102 RALAEDRIFAIR
+1102 SVLAEARFFAIR

>member
-9 QKSTPNCWLSALFL
+9 QNSTPNRWLSALIL
-23 GCIVFVLT
+23 GCVVFVLT

-70 TACVLGTAAA
+70 TACVLGTAGA
-80 NAIIIGPAFSNIKF
+80 NAIIIGPALSNIKF
-94 ALLNLIQASV
+94 ALLNLIQAGV

-113 DRRAPL
+113 NRRAPL
-119 NSLHDWARMV
+119 DSLNDWARMV

-182 PLRRAQFSELGRQLP
+182 PLRCAQFSDLRLAESLL
-197 ETLMTLLLTLGASY
+197 TLLLTLGASY
-211 LSLRFLPWPFTFIV
+211 LALRFLPWPFTFIV

-246 NASFISML
+246 NASFISIL
-254 LALDAV
+254 LAFDLV
-260 SVVNN
+260 SVANN
-265 NSALGPVSSWLP
+265 NAALGPVSSWLP

-327 KWLQVNRSLCDI
+327 NWLQVNRSLCQI

-359 DLSLDLQHASRLLEG
+359 DLSLDLQQANRLLEG

-490 YAALTVQQ
+490 YAAMTVQQ

-527 LLSKEGRIERML
+527 QLSKEGRIERML

-583 FMNPVAEKMSGLLQ
+583 FMNPVAEKMSGLSQ

-609 HITQGRNGPKVE
+609 HITQGRNGPEVE

-644 TPDGGHIDIHYSI
+644 TPDGAHIDIHYSI
-657 TPLRSEAGVEQGAV
+657 TPLRSEAGLEQGAV

-738 TAGHAAGDALLREL
+738 SAGHAAGDALLREL

-778 PDCDVGQAHDVVQR
+778 PDCDVDQAHDVVQR
-792 IVAAVNDYRFQW
+792 LVAAVNDYRFQW

-819 ISAENCQSSDVL
+819 ISPENCQSSDVL

-839 NAKRSGRGRLMIY
+839 NAKRSGRGRLMVY
-852 EQHSLPLPGNHQ
+852 EQHRLPLPGNHRD
-864 GMDAAMIDALQIEL
+864 MDAAMIDALQIEL
-878 PAWSVAPPKTPQA
+878 PAWAVAPPKTPQA

-904 DGLLLDE
+904 DGLLVDE
-911 TLLRNNLHDE
+911 TLLRNNLPDE
-921 TLRRRLDNNILAVFF
+921 TLRRRLDNNILDAFF
-936 RHDMEKL
+936 RHDVEKL
-943 NQKGIPVI
+943 NHKGIPVI
-951 LPLDAGILSDAA
+951 LPLNAQLLSDTV
-963 FVEQLCQRF
+963 FVQQLCQRF
-972 VAAGLSESHCGFAF
+972 AAAGLSESHCGFAF

-995 DQLYSAL
+995 DQFYAAL

-1009 CRIVLQHFGR
+1009 CRIVLQNFGR
-1019 NLDAFTL
+1019 NLEAFNL
-1026 LSNEVVDYLV
+1026 LSDEVVDYLV

-1060 QATQRNIAV
+1060 QATQRNISV

-1075 VPAVLSTLATLD
+1075 VPALLSSLATLD

-1102 RALAEDRIFAIR
+1102 RSLAEDRIFAIR

>member
-9 QKSTPNCWLSALFL
+9 QNNLPNRWLSALML
-23 GCIVFVLT
+23 GCVVFVLT

-70 TACVLGTAAA
+70 TACVLGTAGA
-80 NAIIIGPAFSNIKF
+80 NAIIIGPALSNIKF
-94 ALLNLIQASV
+94 ALLNLIQAGA

-119 NSLHDWARMV
+119 NSLSDWARLV

-138 LGGLLALWTLQV
+138 LGGLLAIWTLQV

-182 PLRRAQFSELGRQLP
+182 PLRRAQFSDLRLAESLL
-197 ETLMTLLLTLGASY
+197 TLLLTLGASY
-211 LSLRFLPWPFTFIV
+211 LALRFLPWPFTFIV

-234 LPKLQAFVLFFI
+234 LPKLQAFVLFFL

-254 LALDAV
+254 LAFDLV
-260 SVVNN
+260 NVVNN

-314 YSAIGMALVAPQG
+314 YSAIGMALVAPEG
-327 KWLQVNRSLCDI
+327 NWLQVNRSLCQT

-359 DLSLDLQHASRLLEG
+359 DLSLDLQHVSRLLEG

-403 DGSQE
+403 DSSHA

-431 LMERITLANEAGG
+431 LMECITLANEAGG

-490 YAALTVQQ
+490 YAAMTVQQ

-527 LLSKEGRIERML
+527 QLSKEGRIERML

-583 FMNPVAEKMSGLLQ
+583 FMNPVAEKMSGLSQ

-609 HITQGRNGPKVE
+609 HITQGRNGPEVE
-621 NLLLCQLPP
+621 NLLLCQLPA
-630 EKITPSLAEDLVLH
+630 EKITPGLADDLVLH

-657 TPLRSEAGVEQGAV
+657 TPLRSEAGLEQGAV

-738 TAGHAAGDALLREL
+738 SAGHAAGDALLREL

-778 PDCDVGQAHDVVQR
+778 PDCEVAQAHDVVQR

-819 ISAENCQSSDVL
+819 ISADNCQSGDVL

-839 NAKRSGRGRLMIY
+839 NAKRSGRGRLVIY
-852 EQHSLPLPGNHQ
+852 EQHRLPLPGNHQ

-878 PAWSVAPPKTPQA
+878 PAWAVAPPKTPQA
-891 AFIWLLDVQLLTA
+891 AFIWLLEVQLLTA
-904 DGLLLDE
+904 DGLLVDE
-911 TLLRNNLHDE
+911 TLLRNNLPDD
-921 TLRRRLDNNILAVFF
+921 TLRRRLDNNILDAFF
-936 RHDMEKL
+936 RHDVQRL
-943 NQKGIPVI
+943 NNKGIPVI
-951 LPLDAGILSDAA
+951 LPLNAQVLSDAA
-963 FVEQLCQRF
+963 YVQQLCQRF
-972 VAAGLSESHCGFAF
+972 VAEGLSDSRCGFAF

-995 DQLYSAL
+995 DQLYAAL
-1002 LQLRQCG
+1002 MQLRQCG
-1009 CRIVLQHFGR
+1009 CRVVLQHFGR
-1019 NLDAFTL
+1019 NLDAFNL
-1026 LSNEVVDYLV
+1026 LSDEVVDYLV

-1060 QATQRNIAV
+1060 QATQRNISV
-1069 LAGPVS
+1069 LAGPIS

-1102 RALAEDRIFAIR
+1102 RSLAEDRIFAIR

>member
-1 MTIEILSP
+1 MTIEIFAP
-9 QKSTPNCWLSALFL
+9 QNSTPGRWLSALLL
-23 GCIVFVLT
+23 GCAVFVLT

-38 VVSGKISP
+38 VVSVKISP
-46 LWFPTTLMT
+46 LWFPTTFMT
-55 VVVFRCPSRQLPLLL
+55 IVVFRCPLRQLPLLL

-80 NAIIIGPAFSNIKF
+80 NAIVIGPALSNIKF
-94 ALLNLIQASV
+94 ALLNLVQAGV

-119 NSLHDWARMV
+119 NSLHDWARLV
-129 LSVGIVTPV
+129 LSVGIVTPL
-138 LGGLLALWTLQV
+138 LGGLLALWMLRV

-176 LLLLPW
+176 LLLMPW
-182 PLRRAQFSELGRQLP
+182 PLRRAHFSDLRPAECVL
-197 ETLMTLLLTLGASY
+197 TLLITLGASY
-211 LSLRFLPWPFTFIV
+211 LALRFMPWPFTFIV

-234 LPKLQAFVLFFI
+234 LPKLQAFVLFFL
-246 NASFISML
+246 NASFIALL
-254 LALDAV
+254 LACNLV

-265 NSALGPVSSWLP
+265 NTALGPVSSWLP

-327 KWLQVNRSLCDI
+327 NWLQVNRSLCQI

-359 DLSLDLQHASRLLEG
+359 DLALDLQQVNQLLEG

-403 DGSQE
+403 DGDTT

-422 KQSEQVNRR
+422 KKSEQVNRR

-475 SYDLWIHLLHTADRE
+475 SYDLWLHLLHTADRE

-509 YRVVNA
+509 YRIVDA
-515 EGQRWVRTQANR
+515 QGQRWIRTQANR
-527 LLSKEGRIERML
+527 QLSKEGRIERML
-539 GICQDITPLRN
+539 GICQDITPLRD

-569 GEAVISTDKEMRVA
+569 GEAVISTDEAMRVA
-583 FMNPVAEKMSGLLQ
+583 FMNPVAEKMSGWSQ
-597 EQAAGQPLSELL
+597 EQAAGKPLSELL
-609 HITQGRNGPKVE
+609 HITQGQTGPEVE

-630 EKITPSLAEDLVLH
+630 EKITPDLDEDLVLH

-657 TPLRSEAGVEQGAV
+657 TPLRSEAGLEQGAV

-709 KRLLFDAAEHQHQ
+709 KRLLFDAAEHHHQ

-738 TAGHAAGDALLREL
+738 SAGHAAGDALLREL
-752 SDLMQHHLRSSDFLA
+752 SELMQHHLRSSDFLA

-778 PDCDVGQAHDVVQR
+778 ADCQVDQARDVVQR

-804 LGRLYHV
+804 QERRYQV

-819 ISAENCQSSDVL
+819 ISADNCVSGDVL

-839 NAKRSGRGRLMIY
+839 NAKRSGRGRLVVF
-852 EQHSLPLPGNHQ
+852 EQHRLPLPGNPQ
-864 GMDAAMIDALQIEL
+864 GVDAAMIDALQIEL
-878 PAWSVAPPKTPQA
+878 PAWAVAPPKTPQS
-891 AFIWLLDVQLLTA
+891 AFIWLLEVQLLTPE
-904 DGLLLDE
+904 GILVDE
-911 TLLRNNLHDE
+911 TLLRHNLPDE
-921 TLRRRLDNNILAVFF
+921 TLRRRLDSNIIEAFF
-936 RHDMEKL
+936 RQDVGTL
-943 NQKGIPVI
+943 NNKGIPVI
-951 LPLDAGILSDAA
+951 LPLSEELLGDAA
-963 FVEQLCQRF
+963 FVQQLCQRF
-972 VAAGLSESHCGFAF
+972 VAAGLASSRCGFAF
-986 PAASVLSKG
+986 PAASVLSKS
-995 DQLYSAL
+995 DRLYTAL
-1002 LQLRQCG
+1002 LQLRECG
-1009 CRIVLQHFGR
+1009 CRIALHHFGR
-1019 NLDAFTL
+1019 NLDAFNL
-1026 LSNEVVDYLV
+1026 LSDEVVDYLV

-1041 VANVHNN
+1041 VANAHTS

-1060 QATQRNIAV
+1060 QATQRHISV

-1075 VPAVLSTLATLD
+1075 VPAVLSTLADLD
-1087 VDGVWGSAVAERQPL
+1087 VDGVWGSAVTERQPL
-1102 RALAEDRIFAIR
+1102 RSLAEDRLFAIR

>member
-9 QKSTPNCWLSALFL
+9 QNSTPNRWLSALLL
-23 GCIVFVLT
+23 GCVVFVLT

-70 TACVLGTAAA
+70 TACVLGTAGA
-80 NAIIIGPAFSNIKF
+80 NAIIIGPALSNIKF
-94 ALLNLIQASV
+94 ALLNLIQAGV

-119 NSLHDWARMV
+119 DSLHDWARMV

-182 PLRRAQFSELGRQLP
+182 PLRRTVFSNLRLAEALL
-197 ETLMTLLLTLGASY
+197 TLLLTLGASY
-211 LSLRFLPWPFTFIV
+211 LALRFLPWPFTFIV

-234 LPKLQAFVLFFI
+234 LPKLQAFVLFFL
-246 NASFISML
+246 NASFISIL
-254 LALDAV
+254 LAFDLV
-260 SVVNN
+260 TVVNN

-300 HITDSETRFRHAME
+300 YITDSETRFRHAME
-314 YSAIGMALVAPQG
+314 YSAIGMALVAPNGSWQ
-327 KWLQVNRSLCDI
+327 QVNRSLCQI
-339 LGYPAEELKRLTFQ
+339 LGYPAKELKRLTFQ

-359 DLSLDLQHASRLLEG
+359 DLSLDLQQVSRLLAG
-374 EIDTYTFEK
+374 EIDTYTLEK
-383 RYFRKDGEIVWA
+383 RYFRKDGEIVWTQ
-395 RLTVSLVR
+395 LTVSLVR
-403 DGSQE
+403 DSSYA

-475 SYDLWIHLLHTADRE
+475 SYDLWIHLLHPADRE

-509 YRVVNA
+509 YRVVDDQ
-515 EGQRWVRTQANR
+515 GHRWVRTQANR

-583 FMNPVAEKMSGLLQ
+583 FMNPVAEKMSGWSQ

-609 HITQGRNGPKVE
+609 HITQGRNGPEVE

-630 EKITPSLAEDLVLH
+630 EKITPGLAEDLVLH

-657 TPLRSEAGVEQGAV
+657 TPLRSEAGLEQGAV

-738 TAGHAAGDALLREL
+738 SAGHAAGDALLREL
-752 SDLMQHHLRSSDFLA
+752 SDLMQQPLRSSDFLA

-778 PDCDVGQAHDVVQR
+778 PDCDIGQAHDVVQR

-804 LGRLYHV
+804 LGRLYQV

-839 NAKRSGRGRLMIY
+839 NAKRSGRGRLVVY
-852 EQHSLPLPGNHQ
+852 EQHRLPLSGNHQ
-864 GMDAAMIDALQIEL
+864 GMDAAMIDALKIEL
-878 PAWSVAPPKTPQA
+878 PAWAIAPPKTPQA
-891 AFIWLLDVQLLTA
+891 AFIWLLEVQLLTA

-911 TLLRNNLHDE
+911 TLLRNNLPDE
-921 TLRRRLDNNILAVFF
+921 TLRRRLDNNILEVFF
-936 RHDMEKL
+936 RHDVQRL
-943 NQKGIPVI
+943 NNKGIPVI
-951 LPLDAGILSDAA
+951 LPLNAQVLSDAA
-963 FVEQLCQRF
+963 FVQQLCQRF
-972 VAAGLSESHCGFAF
+972 VAAGLSSSGCGFAF
-986 PAASVLSKG
+986 PAASVLSQG
-995 DQLYSAL
+995 DQLYAAL

-1019 NLDAFTL
+1019 NLDAFNL
-1026 LSNEVVDYLV
+1026 LSDEVVDYLV

-1060 QATQRNIAV
+1060 QATQRNISV

-1075 VPAVLSTLATLD
+1075 VPALLSTLANLD
-1087 VDGVWGSAVAERQPL
+1087 VNGVWGSAVAERQPL
-1102 RALAEDRIFAIR
+1102 RSLAEDHIFAIR

>member
-9 QKSTPNCWLSALFL
+9 QNSTPNCWLSALFL

-182 PLRRAQFSELGRQLP
+182 PLRRGQFSELGRQLP
-197 ETLMTLLLTLGASY
+197 ETLMTLLLTLSASY

-569 GEAVISTDKEMRVA
+569 GEAVISTDKEMCVA

-621 NLLLCQLPP
+621 SLLLCQLPP

-852 EQHSLPLPGNHQ
+852 EQDSLPLPGNHQ

-911 TLLRNNLHDE
+911 TLLRNNLHNE
-921 TLRRRLDNNILAVFF
+921 TLRRRLDNNILEVFF
-936 RHDMEKL
+936 RHDVEKL
-943 NQKGIPVI
+943 NQKGMPVI
-951 LPLDAGILSDAA
+951 LPLDAEILSDAA

-972 VAAGLSESHCGFAF
+972 VTAGLSESRCGFAF
-986 PAASVLSKG
+986 PAAGVLSKG

-1060 QATQRNIAV
+1060 QATQRNIVV

-1075 VPAVLSTLATLD
+1075 VPALLSTLATLD

>member
-9 QKSTPNCWLSALFL
+9 QNSTPNRWLSALIL
-23 GCIVFVLT
+23 GCVVFVLT

-70 TACVLGTAAA
+70 TACVLGTAGA
-80 NAIIIGPAFSNIKF
+80 NAIIIGPALSNIKF
-94 ALLNLIQASV
+94 ALLNLIQAGV

-113 DRRAPL
+113 NRRAPL
-119 NSLHDWARMV
+119 DSLNDWARMV

-182 PLRRAQFSELGRQLP
+182 PLRCAQFSDLRLAESLL
-197 ETLMTLLLTLGASY
+197 TLLLTLGASY
-211 LSLRFLPWPFTFIV
+211 LALRFLPWPFTFIV

-246 NASFISML
+246 NASFISIL
-254 LALDAV
+254 LAFDLV
-260 SVVNN
+260 SVANN
-265 NSALGPVSSWLP
+265 NAALGPVSSWLP

-327 KWLQVNRSLCDI
+327 NWLQVNRSLCQI

-359 DLSLDLQHASRLLEG
+359 DLSLDLQQANRLLEG

-490 YAALTVQQ
+490 YAAMTVQQ

-527 LLSKEGRIERML
+527 QLSKEGRIERML

-583 FMNPVAEKMSGLLQ
+583 FMNPVAEKMSGLSQ

-609 HITQGRNGPKVE
+609 HITQGRNGPEVE

-657 TPLRSEAGVEQGAV
+657 TPLRSEAGLEQGAV

-738 TAGHAAGDALLREL
+738 SAGHAAGDALLREL

-778 PDCDVGQAHDVVQR
+778 PDCDVDQADDVVQR

-819 ISAENCQSSDVL
+819 ISPENCQSSDVL

-839 NAKRSGRGRLMIY
+839 NAKRSGRGRLMVY
-852 EQHSLPLPGNHQ
+852 EQHRLPLPGNHRD
-864 GMDAAMIDALQIEL
+864 MDAAMIDALQIEL
-878 PAWSVAPPKTPQA
+878 PAWAVAPPKTPQA

-904 DGLLLDE
+904 DGLLVDE
-911 TLLRNNLHDE
+911 TLLRNNLPDE
-921 TLRRRLDNNILAVFF
+921 TLRRRLDNNILDAFF
-936 RHDMEKL
+936 RHDVEKL
-943 NQKGIPVI
+943 NHKGIPVI
-951 LPLDAGILSDAA
+951 LPLNAQLLSDTT
-963 FVEQLCQRF
+963 FVQQLCQRF
-972 VAAGLSESHCGFAF
+972 AAAGLSESHCGFAF

-995 DQLYSAL
+995 DQFYAAL

-1009 CRIVLQHFGR
+1009 CRIVLQNFGR
-1019 NLDAFTL
+1019 NLEAFNL
-1026 LSNEVVDYLV
+1026 LSDEVVDYLV

-1060 QATQRNIAV
+1060 QATQRNISV

-1075 VPAVLSTLATLD
+1075 VPALLSSLATLD

-1102 RALAEDRIFAIR
+1102 RSLAEDRIFAIR

>member
-9 QKSTPNCWLSALFL
+9 QNSTPNRWLSALLL
-23 GCIVFVLT
+23 GCVVFVLT

-70 TACVLGTAAA
+70 TACVLGTAGA
-80 NAIIIGPAFSNIKF
+80 NAIIIGPALSNIKF
-94 ALLNLIQASV
+94 ALLNLIQAGV

-119 NSLHDWARMV
+119 DSLHDWARMV

-182 PLRRAQFSELGRQLP
+182 PLRRTVFSNLRLAEALL
-197 ETLMTLLLTLGASY
+197 TLLLTLGASY
-211 LSLRFLPWPFTFIV
+211 LALRFLPWPFTFIV

-234 LPKLQAFVLFFI
+234 LPKLQAFVLFFL
-246 NASFISML
+246 NASFISIL
-254 LALDAV
+254 LAFDLV
-260 SVVNN
+260 TVVNN
-265 NSALGPVSSWLP
+265 NSVLGPVSSWLP

-314 YSAIGMALVAPQG
+314 YSAIGMALVAPHGSWQ
-327 KWLQVNRSLCDI
+327 QVNRSLCQI

-359 DLSLDLQHASRLLEG
+359 DLSLDLQQVSRLLAG
-374 EIDTYTFEK
+374 EIDTYTLEK

-403 DGSQE
+403 DGNQE

-475 SYDLWIHLLHTADRE
+475 SYDLWIHLLHPADRE

-509 YRVVNA
+509 YRVVDDQ
-515 EGQRWVRTQANR
+515 GHRWVRTQANR

-583 FMNPVAEKMSGLLQ
+583 FMNPVAEKMSGWSQ

-609 HITQGRNGPKVE
+609 HITQGRNGPEVE

-630 EKITPSLAEDLVLH
+630 EKITPGLAEDLVLH

-657 TPLRSEAGVEQGAV
+657 TPLRSEAGLEQGAV

-709 KRLLFDAAEHQHQ
+709 KRLLFDAAEHQRQ

-738 TAGHAAGDALLREL
+738 SAGHAAGDALLREL
-752 SDLMQHHLRSSDFLA
+752 SDLMQHPLRSSDFLA

-778 PDCDVGQAHDVVQR
+778 PDCDIGQAHDVVQR

-804 LGRLYHV
+804 LGRLYQV

-839 NAKRSGRGRLMIY
+839 NAKRSGRGRLVVY
-852 EQHSLPLPGNHQ
+852 EQHRLPLSGNHQ

-878 PAWSVAPPKTPQA
+878 PAWAVAPPKTPQA
-891 AFIWLLDVQLLTA
+891 AFIWLLEVQLLTA

-911 TLLRNNLHDE
+911 TLLRNNLPDE
-921 TLRRRLDNNILAVFF
+921 TLRRRLDNNILEAFF
-936 RHDMEKL
+936 RHDVQRL
-943 NQKGIPVI
+943 NNKGIPVI
-951 LPLDAGILSDAA
+951 LPLNAQVLSDAA
-963 FVEQLCQRF
+963 FVQQLCQRF
-972 VAAGLSESHCGFAF
+972 VAAGLSSSGCGFAF
-986 PAASVLSKG
+986 PAASVLSQG
-995 DQLYSAL
+995 DQLYAAL

-1019 NLDAFTL
+1019 NLDAFNL
-1026 LSNEVVDYLV
+1026 LSDEVVDYLV

-1060 QATQRNIAV
+1060 QATQRNISV

-1075 VPAVLSTLATLD
+1075 VPALLSTLANLD
-1087 VDGVWGSAVAERQPL
+1087 VNGVWGSAVAERQPL
-1102 RALAEDRIFAIR
+1102 RSLAEDHIFAIR

>member
-1 MTIEILSP
+1 MTIETLSP
-9 QKSTPNCWLSALFL
+9 QKSTQKPWFSALLL
-23 GCIVFVLT
+23 GGAVFILT

-46 LWFPTTLMT
+46 LWFPTSLMT
-55 VVVFRCPSRQLPLLL
+55 IVVFRCRSRQLPLLL
-70 TACVLGTAAA
+70 TACVLGTACA
-80 NAIIIGPAFSNIKF
+80 NAIVIGPALANLKF
-94 ALLNLIQASV
+94 ALLNLIQAGV
-104 GGMLLRALL
+104 GGMLLRGLL

-119 NSLHDWARMV
+119 DTLHDWARMV

-138 LGGLLALWTLQV
+138 LGGLLALWTLHV
-150 SGHASFPFFYTWVIS
+150 SGNASVPFFYTWVIS

-182 PLRRAQFSELGRQLP
+182 PLRRAQFSHLRLAEAVV
-197 ETLMTLLLTLGASY
+197 TLIITLGASY
-211 LSLRFLPWPFTFIV
+211 LALRFLPWPFTFIV

-234 LPKLQAFVLFFI
+234 LPKLHAFVLFFL
-246 NASFISML
+246 NASFISIL
-254 LALDAV
+254 LAFDLV

-265 NSALGPVSSWLP
+265 NGTLGPVSSWLP

-300 HITDSETRFRHAME
+300 YITDSETRFRHAME
-314 YSAIGMALVAPQG
+314 YSAIGMALVSPEG
-327 KWLQVNRSLCDI
+327 KWLQVNQSLCQT
-339 LGYPAEELKRLTFQ
+339 LGYPQEELKRLTFQ
-353 QITHPD
+353 QLTHPD
-359 DLSLDLQHASRLLEG
+359 DLATNLHQVNQLLAG
-374 EIDTYTFEK
+374 EIDTYTLEK

-403 DGSQE
+403 DGSQA

-475 SYDLWIHLLHTADRE
+475 SYDLWLHLLHTADRE

-509 YRVVNA
+509 YRVVNG
-515 EGQRWVRTQANR
+515 EDQRWVRTQANR

-569 GEAVISTDKEMRVA
+569 GEAVISTDEEMRVA
-583 FMNPVAEKMSGLLQ
+583 FMNPVAEKMSGWSQ
-597 EQAAGQPLSELL
+597 AQAAGKPLSELL
-609 HITQGRNGPKVE
+609 HITQGRNGPQME

-630 EKITPSLAEDLVLH
+630 EKVTPDLAEDLVLH

-657 TPLRSEAGVEQGAV
+657 TPLRSEAGLEQGAV

-676 VSESRKLMK
+676 ASESRKLMK

-696 TRLPNRAS
+696 TSLPNRAS

-709 KRLLFDAAEHQHQ
+709 KRLLFDAAEHHYQ

-738 TAGHAAGDALLREL
+738 SAGHAAGDALLREL
-752 SDLMQHHLRSSDFLA
+752 AELMQHHLRSSDFLA

-778 PDCDVGQAHDVVQR
+778 PDCAVNQAQDVVQR

-804 LGRLYHV
+804 LGRLYQV
-811 GASAGVTQ
+811 GASAGITQ

-839 NAKRSGRGRLMIY
+839 NAKRSGRGRLMVY
-852 EQHSLPLPGNHQ
+852 EQNRLPLPGNHE
-864 GMDAAMIDALQIEL
+864 GLDAAMIDALQIEL
-878 PAWSVAPPKTPQA
+878 PAWAVAPPKTPQS
-891 AFIWLLDVQLLTA
+891 AFLWLLDLQLLTA

-911 TLLRNNLHDE
+911 TLLRNNLPDE
-921 TLRRRLDNNILAVFF
+921 ALRRRLDKNILDAFF
-936 RHDMEKL
+936 RQDIKRL
-943 NQKGIPVI
+943 NHKGIPLI
-951 LPLDAGILSDAA
+951 LPLNEQVLHDAA
-963 FVEQLCQRF
+963 LVQQLCQRF
-972 VAAGLSESHCGFAF
+972 MAAGLASSRCGFAF
-986 PAASVLSKG
+986 PAAAVLSQG
-995 DQLYSAL
+995 DQCYAAL
-1002 LQLRQCG
+1002 RQLRQSG

-1019 NLDAFTL
+1019 NLEAFNL
-1026 LSNEVVDYLV
+1026 LSDEVVDYLM

-1060 QATQRNIAV
+1060 QAAQRNIAV

-1075 VPAVLSTLATLD
+1075 VPAVLATLGSLGM
-1087 VDGVWGSAVAERQPL
+1087 DGVWGSAVAERQPL
-1102 RALAEDRIFAIR
+1102 TSLSDDRLFAIR

>member
-9 QKSTPNCWLSALFL
+9 QNNPPYRWLSALVL
-23 GCIVFVLT
+23 GCVVFVLT

-55 VVVFRCPSRQLPLLL
+55 VVVFRCPLRQLPLLL
-70 TACVLGTAAA
+70 TACVLGTAGA
-80 NAIIIGPAFSNIKF
+80 NAIIIGPALANIKF
-94 ALLNLIQASV
+94 ALLNLIQAGV

-129 LSVGIVTPV
+129 LSTGIVAPL
-138 LGGLLALWTLQV
+138 LGGLLAIWTLQV
-150 SGHASFPFFYTWVIS
+150 SGHASFSFFYTWVIS

-182 PLRRAQFSELGRQLP
+182 PLRRAQFSELRLA
-197 ETLMTLLLTLGASY
+197 ESLLTLLLTLGASY
-211 LSLRFLPWPFTFIV
+211 LALRFLPWPFTFIV

-234 LPKLQAFVLFFI
+234 LPKLQAFVLFFL

-254 LALDAV
+254 LAFNLV
-260 SVVNN
+260 NVVNN

-314 YSAIGMALVAPQG
+314 YSAIGMALVAPEG
-327 KWLQVNRSLCDI
+327 NWLQVNRSLCQT

-359 DLSLDLQHASRLLEG
+359 DLSLDLEHATRLLKG

-403 DGSQE
+403 DSSYA

-422 KQSEQVNRR
+422 KKSEQVNRR

-475 SYDLWIHLLHTADRE
+475 SYDLWVHLLHPADRE

-509 YRVVNA
+509 YRVVDA
-515 EGQRWVRTQANR
+515 QRQRWVRTQANR
-527 LLSKEGRIERML
+527 QLSKEGRMERML

-583 FMNPVAEKMSGLLQ
+583 FMNPVAEKMSGLSQ

-609 HITQGRNGPKVE
+609 HITQGRNGPEVE
-621 NLLLCQLPP
+621 NLLLCQLPA
-630 EKITPSLAEDLVLH
+630 EKITPGLAEDLVLH

-657 TPLRSEAGVEQGAV
+657 TPLRSEAGLEQGAV

-709 KRLLFDAAEHQHQ
+709 KRLLLDAAEHQHQ

-738 TAGHAAGDALLREL
+738 SAGHAAGDALLREL

-778 PDCDVGQAHDVVQR
+778 PDCEVAQANDVVQR

-819 ISAENCQSSDVL
+819 ISADNCQSGDVL

-839 NAKRSGRGRLMIY
+839 NAKRSGRGRLVIY
-852 EQHSLPLPGNHQ
+852 EQHRLPLPGNHQ
-864 GMDAAMIDALQIEL
+864 GMDAAMIDTLQIEL
-878 PAWSVAPPKTPQA
+878 PAWAVAPPETPQA
-891 AFIWLLDVQLLTA
+891 AFIWLLEVQLLTA
-904 DGLLLDE
+904 DGLLVDE
-911 TLLRNNLHDE
+911 TLLRNNLPDDS
-921 TLRRRLDNNILAVFF
+921 LRRRLDNAILDVFF
-936 RHDMEKL
+936 RHDVQSL
-943 NQKGIPVI
+943 NNKGIPVI
-951 LPLDAGILSDAA
+951 LPLNAQVLNDAV
-963 FVEQLCQRF
+963 FVQQLCQRF
-972 VAAGLSESHCGFAF
+972 VAEGLSDSCCGFAF
-986 PAASVLSKG
+986 PAASVLSQG
-995 DQLYSAL
+995 DQLHAAL
-1002 LQLRQCG
+1002 MQLRQCG

-1019 NLDAFTL
+1019 NLDAFNL
-1026 LSNEVVDYLV
+1026 LSDEVVDYLV

-1041 VANVHNN
+1041 VANVHTN

-1060 QATQRNIAV
+1060 LATQRSISV
-1069 LAGPVS
+1069 LAGPIS
-1075 VPAVLSTLATLD
+1075 VPSVLSTLATLD

-1102 RALAEDRIFAIR
+1102 RSLAEDRIFAIR

>member
-9 QKSTPNCWLSALFL
+9 QNNMPNRWLSALVL
-23 GCIVFVLT
+23 GCVVFVLT
-31 LFCLELI
+31 MFCLELI

-70 TACVLGTAAA
+70 TACVLGTAGA
-80 NAIIIGPAFSNIKF
+80 NAIIIGPALANIKF
-94 ALLNLIQASV
+94 ALLNLIQAGV
-104 GGMLLRALL
+104 GGMLLRVLL

-129 LSVGIVTPV
+129 LSVGIVTPL

-182 PLRRAQFSELGRQLP
+182 PLRRAQFSDLRLAESLL
-197 ETLMTLLLTLGASY
+197 TLLLTLGASY
-211 LSLRFLPWPFTFIV
+211 LALRFLPWPFTFIV

-234 LPKLQAFVLFFI
+234 LPKLQAFVLFFL

-254 LALDAV
+254 LAFDLV
-260 SVVNN
+260 YVVNN

-290 VMDAFRREKL
+290 VMDASRREKL

-314 YSAIGMALVAPQG
+314 YSAIGMALVAPEG
-327 KWLQVNRSLCDI
+327 NWLQVNRSLCQT

-359 DLSLDLQHASRLLEG
+359 DLSLDLQHVSRLLKG

-403 DGSQE
+403 DSSHA

-456 MLWDKRMYALFGLA
+456 MLWDKRMYALFGLE

-490 YAALTVQQ
+490 YAAMTVQQ

-527 LLSKEGRIERML
+527 QLSKEGRIERML

-583 FMNPVAEKMSGLLQ
+583 FMNPVAEKMSGLSQ

-609 HITQGRNGPKVE
+609 HITQGRNGPEVE
-621 NLLLCQLPP
+621 NLLLCQLPA
-630 EKITPSLAEDLVLH
+630 EKITPGLAEDLVLQ

-657 TPLRSEAGVEQGAV
+657 TPLRSEAGLEQGAV

-738 TAGHAAGDALLREL
+738 SAGHAAGDALLREL

-778 PDCDVGQAHDVVQR
+778 PDCEVAQARDVVQR

-819 ISAENCQSSDVL
+819 ISADNCQSGDVL

-839 NAKRSGRGRLMIY
+839 NAKRSGRGRLVIY
-852 EQHSLPLPGNHQ
+852 EQHRLPLPGNHQ
-864 GMDAAMIDALQIEL
+864 GMNAAMVDALQIEL
-878 PAWSVAPPKTPQA
+878 PAWAVAPPKTPQA
-891 AFIWLLDVQLLTA
+891 AFIWLLEVQLLTA
-904 DGLLLDE
+904 DGLLVDE
-911 TLLRNNLHDE
+911 TLLRNNLPDDS
-921 TLRRRLDNNILAVFF
+921 LRRRLDNAIVDAFF
-936 RHDMEKL
+936 RHDVQKL
-943 NQKGIPVI
+943 NNKGIPVI
-951 LPLDAGILSDAA
+951 LPLNAQVLSDAA
-963 FVEQLCQRF
+963 FVQQLCQRF
-972 VAAGLSESHCGFAF
+972 VAEGLCDSRCGFAF

-995 DQLYSAL
+995 DQLYAAL
-1002 LQLRQCG
+1002 MQLRQCG

-1019 NLDAFTL
+1019 NLDAFNL

-1060 QATQRNIAV
+1060 LATQRNISV
-1069 LAGPVS
+1069 LAGPIS

-1102 RALAEDRIFAIR
+1102 RSLAEDHIFAIR

>member
-9 QKSTPNCWLSALFL
+9 QNNMPNRWLSALVL
-23 GCIVFVLT
+23 GCVVFVLT
-31 LFCLELI
+31 MFCLELI

-70 TACVLGTAAA
+70 TACVLGTAGA
-80 NAIIIGPAFSNIKF
+80 NAIIIGPALANIKF
-94 ALLNLIQASV
+94 ALLNLIQAGV

-129 LSVGIVTPV
+129 VSVGIVTPL

-182 PLRRAQFSELGRQLP
+182 PLRRAQFSDLRLAESLL
-197 ETLMTLLLTLGASY
+197 TLLLTLGASY
-211 LSLRFLPWPFTFIV
+211 LALRFLPWPFTFIV

-234 LPKLQAFVLFFI
+234 LPKLQAFVLFFL

-254 LALDAV
+254 LAFDLV
-260 SVVNN
+260 NVVNN
-265 NSALGPVSSWLP
+265 NSALGPVSRWLP

-290 VMDAFRREKL
+290 VMDASRREKL

-314 YSAIGMALVAPQG
+314 YSAIGMALVAPEG
-327 KWLQVNRSLCDI
+327 NWLQVNRSLCQT

-359 DLSLDLQHASRLLEG
+359 DLSLDLQHVSRLLKG

-403 DGSQE
+403 DSSHA

-490 YAALTVQQ
+490 YAAMTVQQ

-527 LLSKEGRIERML
+527 QLSKEGRIERML

-583 FMNPVAEKMSGLLQ
+583 FMNPVAEKMSGLSQ

-609 HITQGRNGPKVE
+609 HITQGRNGPEVE
-621 NLLLCQLPP
+621 NLLLCQLPA
-630 EKITPSLAEDLVLH
+630 EKITPGLAEDLVLH

-657 TPLRSEAGVEQGAV
+657 TPLRSEAGLEQGAV

-738 TAGHAAGDALLREL
+738 SAGHAAGDALLREL

-778 PDCDVGQAHDVVQR
+778 PDCEVAQARDVVQR

-819 ISAENCQSSDVL
+819 ISADNCQSGDVL

-839 NAKRSGRGRLMIY
+839 NAKRSGRGRLVIY
-852 EQHSLPLPGNHQ
+852 EQHRLPLPGNHQ
-864 GMDAAMIDALQIEL
+864 GMNAAMVDALQIEL
-878 PAWSVAPPKTPQA
+878 PAWAVAPPKTPQA
-891 AFIWLLDVQLLTA
+891 AFIWLLEVQLLTA
-904 DGLLLDE
+904 DGLLVDE
-911 TLLRNNLHDE
+911 TLLRNNLPDDS
-921 TLRRRLDNNILAVFF
+921 LRRRLDNAIVDAFF
-936 RHDMEKL
+936 RHDVQKL
-943 NQKGIPVI
+943 NNKGIPVI
-951 LPLDAGILSDAA
+951 LPLNAQVLSDAA
-963 FVEQLCQRF
+963 FVQQLCQRF
-972 VAAGLSESHCGFAF
+972 VAEGLCDSRCGLAF

-995 DQLYSAL
+995 DQIYAAL
-1002 LQLRQCG
+1002 MQLRQCG

-1019 NLDAFTL
+1019 NLDAFNL

-1060 QATQRNIAV
+1060 LATQRNISV
-1069 LAGPVS
+1069 LAGPIS

-1102 RALAEDRIFAIR
+1102 RSLAEDHIFAIR

>member
-1 MTIEILSP
+1 MTPEILSP
-9 QKSTPNCWLSALFL
+9 QNNTPNRWLSALVL
-23 GCIVFVLT
+23 GCVVFVLT
-31 LFCLELI
+31 MFCLELI

-55 VVVFRCPSRQLPLLL
+55 IVVFRCPSRQLPLLL
-70 TACVLGTAAA
+70 TACVLGTAGA
-80 NAIIIGPAFSNIKF
+80 NAIIIGPALANLKF

-129 LSVGIVTPV
+129 LSVGILTPL

-182 PLRRAQFSELGRQLP
+182 PLQRAQFSNLRLAEPLL
-197 ETLMTLLLTLGASY
+197 TLLLTLGASY
-211 LSLRFLPWPFTFIV
+211 LALRFLPWPFTFIV

-234 LPKLQAFVLFFI
+234 LPKLQAFVLFFL

-254 LALDAV
+254 LAFDLV
-260 SVVNN
+260 NVVNN

-327 KWLQVNRSLCDI
+327 NWLQVNRSLCQI

-359 DLSLDLQHASRLLEG
+359 DLSLDLHHVRRLLEG

-403 DGSQE
+403 DSSHA

-475 SYDLWIHLLHTADRE
+475 SYDLWVHLLHPADRE
-490 YAALTVQQ
+490 HAALTVQQ

-509 YRVVNA
+509 YRVVDSQ
-515 EGQRWVRTQANR
+515 GQRWVRTQANR
-527 LLSKEGRIERML
+527 QLSKEGRIERML

-569 GEAVISTDKEMRVA
+569 GEAVISTDEEMRIA
-583 FMNPVAEKMSGLLQ
+583 FMNPVAEKMSGLSQ

-609 HITQGRNGPKVE
+609 HITQGRDGPEIE
-621 NLLLCQLPP
+621 NLLLCQLPT
-630 EKITPSLAEDLVLH
+630 EKITPGLAEDLVLH

-657 TPLRSEAGVEQGAV
+657 TPLRSEAGLEQGAV

-709 KRLLFDAAEHQHQ
+709 KRLLFDAAEHQHR

-738 TAGHAAGDALLREL
+738 SAGHAAGDALLREL

-778 PDCDVGQAHDVVQR
+778 PDCEVSQANDVVQR

-819 ISAENCQSSDVL
+819 ISAENCQSGDVL

-839 NAKRSGRGRLMIY
+839 NAKRSGRGRLVIY
-852 EQHSLPLPGNHQ
+852 EQHRLPLPGNHQ

-878 PAWSVAPPKTPQA
+878 PAWAVAPPNTPQA
-891 AFIWLLDVQLLTA
+891 SFIWLLEVQLLTA
-904 DGLLLDE
+904 EGLLVDE
-911 TLLRNNLHDE
+911 TLLRNNLPDDS
-921 TLRRRLDNNILAVFF
+921 LRRRLDNTILDAFF
-936 RHDMEKL
+936 RHDVQRL
-943 NQKGIPVI
+943 NNKGIPVI
-951 LPLDAGILSDAA
+951 LPLNAQILNDAA
-963 FVEQLCQRF
+963 FVQQLCQRF
-972 VAAGLSESHCGFAF
+972 VAEGLSDSRCGFAF

-995 DQLYSAL
+995 DQLYAAL
-1002 LQLRQCG
+1002 MQLRQCG

-1019 NLDAFTL
+1019 NLDAFNL
-1026 LSNEVVDYLV
+1026 LSDEVVDYLV

-1060 QATQRNIAV
+1060 QATQRNISV
-1069 LAGPVS
+1069 LAGPIS

-1102 RALAEDRIFAIR
+1102 RSLAEDRIFAIR